1 MILFVLP
8 PLTQLNTPYP
18 SITHLTG
25 YLRSMGIEA
34 EQMDLGI
41 ELINRLFTR
50 VELGRVFDLVEA
62 RVEARE
68 LKLNKTL
75 RIIVSNRH
83 FYERN
88 VEAVMKFLSGRD
100 LQLANRFSDV
110 RFWEDMHRLPD
121 EEELE
126 WAFGTSGKVDRAK
139 YLCSLFLKNIVDV
152 VQLVDEHFQLI
163 RYAEKLCTYLT
174 TFEPLEK
181 ELERFNA
188 QCTMHN
194 SQLETPSAFEVDSVQ
209 IAFVQHSSSVLDSA
223 SLTRNFRPPKTG
235 GQYEETQLFYAK
247 KLSLTESTELTEK
260 ASLRL
265 ALGNGNMI
273 EELMLEIFEAKM
285 QEVKPDWVGIS
296 VPFPGNLLAGLKC
309 AKYVKDKYEGVKIV
323 MGGGYVNTELR
334 QMTDTGIFKYVDYIT
349 FDDGE
354 LSIRRLIEGGK
365 LLRTA
370 YLKDGK
376 VEFAQMDVQENEKFG
391 DLPAPTMRGLDL
403 GKYIDFVDTTN
414 PMHRLWS
421 DGRWNK
427 MMLAHGCY
435 WAKCAFC
442 DTCLDYIG
450 RFEAC
455 DVKIIVDRMEAM
467 IAETGNTGFHFVD
480 EAAPPALLRKLAE
493 EILERKLVVT
503 YWTNVRFDKTY
514 TAELCYLLAR
524 SGCIAVSGG
533 LEVASPRVLK
543 LINKGVT
550 IESATECMRNLSAN
564 GIMVHTYLMYGF
576 PTQTEK
582 ELYDSLGRVRDLF
595 AEGLIQSAFWH
606 RYAMTCHSPSGRNPE
621 SVGARHILL
630 HTEDLSL
637 TEFTEKA
644 MASPALNPFANN
656 EIPFEVDNEP
666 DWDRFTEGLN
676 VATYNYMRQTGF
688 DVPLKRWFR

>member
-25 YLRSMGIEA
+25 YLRSRGIEA

-50 VELGRVFDLVEA
+50 EELGRVFDVVEA
-62 RVEARE
+62 KVASRE

-75 RIIVSNRH
+75 RIIVSNRG

-100 LQLANRFSDV
+100 LQLANRFSDL
-110 RFWEDMHRLPD
+110 RFWEDMYRLPE

-139 YLCSLFLKNIVDV
+139 YLCSLFLKNVVDV
-152 VQLVDEHFQLI
+152 VQLLDEHFQLI
-163 RYAEKLCTYLT
+163 RYAERLCTYLA
-174 TFEPLEK
+174 TFEPLER
-181 ELERFNA
+181 ELEK
-188 QCTMHN
+188 M
-194 SQLETPSAFEVDSVQ
+194 
-209 IAFVQHSSSVLDSA
+209 
-223 SLTRNFRPPKTG
+223 SLTENI
-235 GQYEETQLFYAK
+235 
-247 KLSLTESTELTEK
+247 SLTESTEFTEK

-273 EELMLEIFEAKM
+273 EELMLELLEKKL

-309 AKYVKDKYEGVKIV
+309 AKYIKAKYEGVKIV

-334 QMTDTGIFKYVDYIT
+334 QMTDTGIFRYVDYIT

-354 LSIRRLIEGGK
+354 LPIKRLIEGGE

-391 DLPAPTMRGLDL
+391 DLPAPTTRGLDL

-524 SGCIAVSGG
+524 SGCVAVSGG

-595 AEGLIQSAFWH
+595 AEGLIHSAFWH

-621 SVGARHILL
+621 SVGARHVNNAQC
-630 HTEDLSL
+630 
-637 TEFTEKA
+637 A
-644 MASPALNPFANN
+644 MHNAQSSREEETLYFNPFANN

>member
-25 YLRSMGIEA
+25 YLRSRGIEA

-50 VELGRVFDLVEA
+50 GELSRVFDIVEG
-62 RVEARE
+62 R
-68 LKLNKTL
+68 KLNKTM
-75 RIIVSNRH
+75 RIIVSNRG

-88 VEAVMKFLSGRD
+88 IETVMKFLSGRD
-100 LQLANRFSDV
+100 LQLANRFADL
-110 RFWEDMHRLPD
+110 RFWEDMYRLPE

-126 WAFGTSGKVDRAK
+126 WAFGTSGKIDRAK
-139 YLCSLFLKNIVDV
+139 YLCSLFLKNVCDV
-152 VQLVDEHFQLI
+152 VALVDEHFQLI
-163 RYAEKLCTYLT
+163 RYAERLCTYLA
-174 TFEPLEK
+174 TFEPIEK
-181 ELERFNA
+181 EL
-188 QCTMHN
+188 QKDN
-194 SQLETPSAFEVDSVQ
+194 SL
-209 IAFVQHSSSVLDSA
+209 
-223 SLTRNFRPPKTG
+223 
-235 GQYEETQLFYAK
+235 
-247 KLSLTESTELTEK
+247 
-260 ASLRL
+260 
-265 ALGNGNMI
+265 I
-273 EELMLEIFEAKM
+273 EGLMLELLEKKL

-296 VPFPGNLLAGLKC
+296 VPFPGNLLAGLRC
-309 AKYVKDKYEGVKIV
+309 AKYLKANYPDVKIV

-334 QMTDTGIFKYVDYIT
+334 QMTDTRIFKYVDYIT

-354 LSIRRLIEGGK
+354 LPVRRLLEGGV
-365 LLRTA
+365 LLRSA

-376 VEFAQMDVQENEKFG
+376 VEYAQMDVQENERFA

-480 EAAPPALLRKLAE
+480 EAAPPAVLRKLAE
-493 EILERKLVVT
+493 EILARKLVVT

-514 TAELCYLLAR
+514 TPELCYLLAK

-595 AEGLIQSAFWH
+595 AEGLIHSAFWH

-621 SVGARHILL
+621 SVSARHIAN
-630 HTEDLSL
+630 
-637 TEFTEKA
+637 KV
-644 MASPALNPFANN
+644 NPFANN

-666 DWDRFTEGLN
+666 DWSRFTEGLN

-688 DVPLKRWFR
+688 DVPLKRWFK

>member
-25 YLRSMGIEA
+25 YLRSRGIEA

-50 VELGRVFDLVEA
+50 AELGRVFDAVEDK
-62 RVEARE
+62 VESRE

-100 LQLANRFSDV
+100 LQLANRFSDL
-110 RFWEDMHRLPD
+110 RFWEDMHRLPE

-139 YLCSLFLKNIVDV
+139 YLCSLFLKNVVDV
-152 VQLVDEHFQLI
+152 VQLLDEHFQLI
-163 RYAEKLCTYLT
+163 RYAERLCTYLT
-174 TFEPLEK
+174 KFEPLER
-181 ELERFNA
+181 ELEK
-188 QCTMHN
+188 M
-194 SQLETPSAFEVDSVQ
+194 
-209 IAFVQHSSSVLDSA
+209 
-223 SLTRNFRPPKTG
+223 SLTENI
-235 GQYEETQLFYAK
+235 
-247 KLSLTESTELTEK
+247 SLAESTELTEK

-273 EELMLEIFEAKM
+273 EELMLELLEKKL

-309 AKYVKDKYEGVKIV
+309 AKYIKTKYEGVKIL

-334 QMTDTGIFKYVDYIT
+334 QMTDTGIFRYVDYIT

-354 LSIRRLIEGGK
+354 LPVRRLIEGGAM
-365 LLRTA
+365 LRTA
-370 YLKDGK
+370 YLKDGR
-376 VEFAQMDVQENEKFG
+376 VEYAQMDVQENEKFG
-391 DLPAPTMRGLDL
+391 DLPAPTTRGLDMT
-403 GKYIDFVDTTN
+403 KYIDFVDTTN

-514 TAELCYLLAR
+514 TAELCYLLAK

-550 IESATECMRNLSAN
+550 IESATECMRNLSEN

-595 AEGLIQSAFWH
+595 AEGLIHSAFWH

-637 TEFTEKA
+637 TEFTEFTEKA

-666 DWDRFTEGLN
+666 DWSRFTEGLN

-688 DVPLKRWFR
+688 DVPLKKWFR

>member
-1 MILFVLP
+1 MILFILP

-25 YLRSMGIEA
+25 YLRSRGIEA

-41 ELINRLFTR
+41 ELINRLFMR
-50 VELGRVFDLVEA
+50 KELSRVFDVVEA
-62 RVEARE
+62 RVETRE

-75 RIIVSNRH
+75 RIIVSNRR

-88 VEAVMKFLSGRD
+88 IEAVMKFLSGRD
-100 LQLANRFSDV
+100 LQLANRFSDL
-110 RFWEDMHRLPD
+110 RFWEDMHRLPE

-126 WAFGTSGKVDRAK
+126 WAFGTSGKIDRAK
-139 YLCSLFLKNIVDV
+139 YLCSLFLKNVVDV
-152 VQLVDEHFQLI
+152 VQLLDEHFQLI
-163 RYAEKLCTYLT
+163 RYAERLCTYLT
-174 TFEPLEK
+174 TFEPLER
-181 ELERFNA
+181 ELEK
-188 QCTMHN
+188 M
-194 SQLETPSAFEVDSVQ
+194 
-209 IAFVQHSSSVLDSA
+209 
-223 SLTRNFRPPKTG
+223 SLTENI
-235 GQYEETQLFYAK
+235 
-247 KLSLTESTELTEK
+247 SLTESTELTEK

-265 ALGNGNMI
+265 TLGNGNMI
-273 EELMLEIFEAKM
+273 EELMLELLEDKL
-285 QEVKPDWVGIS
+285 QEVNPDWVGIS

-309 AKYVKDKYEGVKIV
+309 AKRIKAKYEGVKIV

-349 FDDGE
+349 YDDGE
-354 LSIRRLIEGGK
+354 LPIRRLIEGGE

-370 YLKDGK
+370 YLKDGR
-376 VEFAQMDVQENEKFG
+376 VEYAQMDVQENEKFG
-391 DLPAPTMRGLDL
+391 DLPAPTTRGLDL

-493 EILERKLVVT
+493 EILARKLVVT

-514 TAELCYLLAR
+514 TAELCYLLAK

-550 IESATECMRNLSAN
+550 IESATECMRNLSDN

-621 SVGARHILL
+621 SVSARHM
-630 HTEDLSL
+630 TQ
-637 TEFTEKA
+637 A
-644 MASPALNPFANN
+644 PNAFANN

-666 DWDRFTEGLN
+666 DWSRFTEGLN

-688 DVPLKRWFR
+688 DVPLKKWFI

>member
-1 MILFVLP
+1 MILVVLP

-25 YLRSMGIEA
+25 YLRSRGIEA

-50 VELGRVFDLVEA
+50 VELGRVFDVVEK
-62 RVEARE
+62 RVESRE

-75 RIIVSNRH
+75 RIIVSNRG

-88 VEAVMKFLSGRD
+88 IEAVMKFLSGRD
-100 LQLANRFSDV
+100 LQLANRFSDL
-110 RFWEDMHRLPD
+110 RFWEDMYRLPD

-126 WAFGTSGKVDRAK
+126 WAFGTSGKIDRAK
-139 YLCSLFLKNIVDV
+139 YLCSLFLKNLVDV
-152 VQLVDEHFQLI
+152 VQLLDEHFQLI

-174 TFEPLEK
+174 TFEPLDR
-181 ELERFNA
+181 ELQNLNA
-188 QCTMHN
+188 QLITSTAYSSTAEGEFN
-194 SQLETPSAFEVDSVQ
+194 SFAQDRNLIEV
-209 IAFVQHSSSVLDSA
+209 
-223 SLTRNFRPPKTG
+223 
-235 GQYEETQLFYAK
+235 
-247 KLSLTESTELTEK
+247 
-260 ASLRL
+260 
-265 ALGNGNMI
+265 
-273 EELMLEIFEAKM
+273 LMLELLEKKM
-285 QEVKPDWVGIS
+285 QEVKPDWVGVS

-309 AKYVKDKYEGVKIV
+309 AKYIKANYPDVKIV

-354 LSIRRLIEGGK
+354 LPVRRLIEGGE

-391 DLPAPTMRGLDL
+391 DLPAPTTRGLDL

-493 EILERKLVVT
+493 EILARKLVVT

-514 TAELCYLLAR
+514 TAELCYLLAK

-550 IESATECMRNLSAN
+550 IESAMECMRNLAEN

-576 PTQTEK
+576 PTQTE
-582 ELYDSLGRVRDLF
+582 
-595 AEGLIQSAFWH
+595 
-606 RYAMTCHSPSGRNPE
+606 
-621 SVGARHILL
+621 
-630 HTEDLSL
+630 
-637 TEFTEKA
+637 
-644 MASPALNPFANN
+644 
-656 EIPFEVDNEP
+656 
-666 DWDRFTEGLN
+666 
-676 VATYNYMRQTGF
+676 
-688 DVPLKRWFR
+688 

>member
-25 YLRSMGIEA
+25 YLRSRGIEA

-50 VELGRVFDLVEA
+50 VELGRVFDVVESK
-62 RVEARE
+62 VESRE
-68 LKLNKTL
+68 LKLNKTM

-88 VEAVMKFLSGRD
+88 VETVMKFLSGRD
-100 LQLANRFSDV
+100 LQLANRFSDL
-110 RFWEDMHRLPD
+110 RFWEDMHRLPN

-139 YLCSLFLKNIVDV
+139 YLCSLFLKNVVDV
-152 VQLVDEHFQLI
+152 VQLLDEHFQLI

-174 TFEPLEK
+174 TFDILER
-181 ELERFNA
+181 ELENLNA
-188 QCTMHN
+188 QCTIHN
-194 SQLETPSAFEVDSVQ
+194 AQLITSNDYSSTVGGELNF
-209 IAFVQHSSSVLDSA
+209 FVQ
-223 SLTRNFRPPKTG
+223 
-235 GQYEETQLFYAK
+235 
-247 KLSLTESTELTEK
+247 
-260 ASLRL
+260 
-265 ALGNGNMI
+265 NMNLI
-273 EELMLEIFEAKM
+273 EELMLELLEQKL
-285 QEVKPDWVGIS
+285 QEVKPDWVGLSI
-296 VPFPGNLLAGLKC
+296 PFPGNLLAGLKC
-309 AKYVKDKYEGVKIV
+309 AKYIKANYPDVKIV

-334 QMTDTGIFKYVDYIT
+334 QMRDTGIFKYVDYIT

-354 LSIRRLIEGGK
+354 LPIRRLIEGGE

-370 YLKDGK
+370 YLKDGR
-376 VEFAQMDVQENEKFG
+376 VEYAQMDVQENEKFG
-391 DLPAPTMRGLDL
+391 DLPAPTTRGLDL
-403 GKYIDFVDTTN
+403 SKYIDFVDTTN

-493 EILERKLVVT
+493 EILARKLVVT

-514 TAELCYLLAR
+514 TAELCYLLAK

-550 IESATECMRNLSAN
+550 IESATECMRNLAEN

-621 SVGARHILL
+621 SVGARHVVDYRLQI
-630 HTEDLSL
+630 TDNKSG
-637 TEFTEKA
+637 FN
-644 MASPALNPFANN
+644 SFANN

-666 DWDRFTEGLN
+666 DWSRFTEGLN
-676 VATYNYMRQTGF
+676 VATYNYMRQAGF

>member
-18 SITHLTG
+18 SITYLTG
-25 YLRSMGIEA
+25 YLRSRGIEA

-100 LQLANRFSDV
+100 LQLANRFSDL

-152 VQLVDEHFQLI
+152 VQLLDEHFQLI

-174 TFEPLEK
+174 TFEPIEEELEK
-181 ELERFNA
+181 K
-188 QCTMHN
+188 
-194 SQLETPSAFEVDSVQ
+194 
-209 IAFVQHSSSVLDSA
+209 
-223 SLTRNFRPPKTG
+223 SLTEKM
-235 GQYEETQLFYAK
+235 
-247 KLSLTESTELTEK
+247 SLTESTELTEK

-273 EELMLEIFEAKM
+273 EELMLELLEKKL

-309 AKYVKDKYEGVKIV
+309 AKYVKAKYEGVKIV

-354 LSIRRLIEGGK
+354 LPIRRLIEGGE

-455 DVKIIVDRMEAM
+455 DVKVIVDRMEAM

-621 SVGARHILL
+621 SVGARHVLL

-637 TEFTEKA
+637 TEFTEFTEKA

>member
-25 YLRSMGIEA
+25 YLRSKGIEVD
-34 EQMDLGI
+34 QMDLGI

-50 VELGRVFDLVEA
+50 VELSRVFDIVEG
-62 RVEARE
+62 R
-68 LKLNKTL
+68 KLNKTM
-75 RIIVSNRH
+75 RIIVSNRV

-88 VEAVMKFLSGRD
+88 IEAVMKFLSGRD
-100 LQLANRFSDV
+100 LQLANRFADL
-110 RFWEDMHRLPD
+110 RFWEDMYRLPED
-121 EEELE
+121 EELE
-126 WAFGTSGKVDRAK
+126 WAFGTSGKIDQAK
-139 YLCSLFLKNIVDV
+139 YLCSLFLKNVCDV
-152 VQLVDEHFQLI
+152 VALVDEHFQLI
-163 RYAEKLCTYLT
+163 RYAERLCTYLA
-174 TFEPLEK
+174 TFEPVER
-181 ELERFNA
+181 EL
-188 QCTMHN
+188 QKD
-194 SQLETPSAFEVDSVQ
+194 DS
-209 IAFVQHSSSVLDSA
+209 
-223 SLTRNFRPPKTG
+223 
-235 GQYEETQLFYAK
+235 
-247 KLSLTESTELTEK
+247 
-260 ASLRL
+260 
-265 ALGNGNMI
+265 MI
-273 EELMLEIFEAKM
+273 ECLMLELLEKKM
-285 QEVKPDWVGIS
+285 QEVKPEWVGLS
-296 VPFPGNLLAGLKC
+296 VPFPGNLLAGLRC
-309 AKYVKDKYEGVKIV
+309 AKYIKAHYPDVKIV

-354 LSIRRLIEGGK
+354 LPLKRLIEGGE

-370 YLKDGK
+370 YLKDGR
-376 VEFAQMDVQENEKFG
+376 VEYAQMDVQENEKFG
-391 DLPAPTMRGLDL
+391 DLPAPTTRGLDL

-493 EILERKLVVT
+493 EILARRLVVT

-514 TAELCYLLAR
+514 TAELCYLLAK

-550 IESATECMRNLSAN
+550 IESATECMRNLSEN

-621 SVGARHILL
+621 SVGARHVVDYRLQI
-630 HTEDLSL
+630 TDNKSG
-637 TEFTEKA
+637 FN
-644 MASPALNPFANN
+644 SFANN

-666 DWDRFTEGLN
+666 DWSRFTEGLN

>member
-25 YLRSMGIEA
+25 YLRSRGIEA

-50 VELGRVFDLVEA
+50 RELSRVFDAVEG
-62 RVEARE
+62 RR
-68 LKLNKTL
+68 LNKTM
-75 RIIVSNRH
+75 RVIVSNRG

-88 VEAVMKFLSGRD
+88 IEAVMKFLSGSD
-100 LQLANRFSDV
+100 LQLANRFSDL

-126 WAFGTSGKVDRAK
+126 WAFGTSGKIDQAK
-139 YLCSLFLKNIVDV
+139 YLCSLFLKNVCDV
-152 VQLVDEHFQLI
+152 VALVDEHFQLI
-163 RYAEKLCTYLT
+163 RYAERLCTYLV
-174 TFEPLEK
+174 TFDILEK
-181 ELERFNA
+181 ELDGKF
-188 QCTMHN
+188 
-194 SQLETPSAFEVDSVQ
+194 
-209 IAFVQHSSSVLDSA
+209 
-223 SLTRNFRPPKTG
+223 LTEN
-235 GQYEETQLFYAK
+235 
-247 KLSLTESTELTEK
+247 LSLTECTENTEK
-260 ASLRL
+260 ASLCS
-265 ALGNGNMI
+265 ACKNVNII
-273 EELMLEIFEAKM
+273 EELMLELLEVKL
-285 QEVKPDWVGIS
+285 QEVKPDWVGLS

-309 AKYVKDKYEGVKIV
+309 AKYLKANYPDVKIV

-334 QMTDTGIFKYVDYIT
+334 QMTDTGVFKYVDYIT

-354 LSIRRLIEGGK
+354 LPMRRLIEGGE

-376 VEFAQMDVQENEKFG
+376 VEYAQMDVQENERFA
-391 DLPAPTMRGLDL
+391 DLPAPTTRGLDL

-450 RFEAC
+450 RFESC

-480 EAAPPALLRKLAE
+480 EAAPPAVLRKLAE
-493 EILERKLVVT
+493 EILARKLVVT

-514 TAELCYLLAR
+514 TAELCYLLAK

-550 IESATECMRNLSAN
+550 IESATECMRNLAAN

-595 AEGLIQSAFWH
+595 AEGLIHSAFWH

-621 SVGARHILL
+621 SVSARHI
-630 HTEDLSL
+630 TN
-637 TEFTEKA
+637 KV
-644 MASPALNPFANN
+644 NPFANN

-666 DWDRFTEGLN
+666 DWSRFTEGLN

-688 DVPLKRWFR
+688 DVPLKRWFKK

>member
-25 YLRSMGIEA
+25 YLRSRGIEA

-50 VELGRVFDLVEA
+50 GELSRVFDIVGG
-62 RVEARE
+62 R
-68 LKLNKTL
+68 KLNKMM
-75 RIIVSNRH
+75 RIVVSNRG

-88 VEAVMKFLSGRD
+88 IETVMKFLSGRD
-100 LQLANRFSDV
+100 LQLANRFADL
-110 RFWEDMHRLPD
+110 RFWEDMYRLPE

-126 WAFGTSGKVDRAK
+126 WAFGTSGKIDRAK
-139 YLCSLFLKNIVDV
+139 YLCSLFLKNVCDV
-152 VQLVDEHFQLI
+152 VALVDEHFQLI
-163 RYAEKLCTYLT
+163 RYAERLCTYLA
-174 TFEPLEK
+174 TFEPIEK
-181 ELERFNA
+181 ELQKE
-188 QCTMHN
+188 
-194 SQLETPSAFEVDSVQ
+194 DS
-209 IAFVQHSSSVLDSA
+209 L
-223 SLTRNFRPPKTG
+223 
-235 GQYEETQLFYAK
+235 
-247 KLSLTESTELTEK
+247 
-260 ASLRL
+260 
-265 ALGNGNMI
+265 I
-273 EELMLEIFEAKM
+273 EGLMLELLEKKL

-296 VPFPGNLLAGLKC
+296 MPFPGNLLAGLKC
-309 AKYVKDKYEGVKIV
+309 AKYIKAKYEGVKIV

-334 QMTDTGIFKYVDYIT
+334 QMTDTGIFRYVDYIT

-354 LSIRRLIEGGK
+354 LPIKRLIEGGE

-391 DLPAPTMRGLDL
+391 DLPVPTTRGLNL
-403 GKYIDFVDTTN
+403 SKYIDFVDTTN

-514 TAELCYLLAR
+514 TAELCYLLAK

-550 IESATECMRNLSAN
+550 IESATECMRNLAEN

-595 AEGLIQSAFWH
+595 AEGLIHSAFWH

-621 SVGARHILL
+621 SVGARHVIDNRLQITDNRL
-630 HTEDLSL
+630 QVADDRYGFNS
-637 TEFTEKA
+637 
-644 MASPALNPFANN
+644 FANN

-666 DWDRFTEGLN
+666 DWSRFTEGLN

-688 DVPLKRWFR
+688 DVPLKKWFR

>member
-1 MILFVLP
+1 MHFALRIDKIMILFVLP

-25 YLRSMGIEA
+25 YLRSRGIEA

-50 VELGRVFDLVEA
+50 AELGRVFDAVEA
-62 RVEARE
+62 KVESRE

-100 LQLANRFSDV
+100 LQLANRFSDL

-139 YLCSLFLKNIVDV
+139 YLCSLFLKNVVDV
-152 VQLVDEHFQLI
+152 VQLLDEHFQLI
-163 RYAEKLCTYLT
+163 RYAERLCTYLT
-174 TFEPLEK
+174 TFEPLER
-181 ELERFNA
+181 ELEK
-188 QCTMHN
+188 M
-194 SQLETPSAFEVDSVQ
+194 
-209 IAFVQHSSSVLDSA
+209 
-223 SLTRNFRPPKTG
+223 SLTENI
-235 GQYEETQLFYAK
+235 
-247 KLSLTESTELTEK
+247 SLTESTEFTEK

-273 EELMLEIFEAKM
+273 EELMLELLEKKL
-285 QEVKPDWVGIS
+285 QEVKPDWVGVS

-309 AKYVKDKYEGVKIV
+309 AKYIKAKYEGVKIV

-334 QMTDTGIFKYVDYIT
+334 QMTDTGIFRYVDYIA

-354 LSIRRLIEGGK
+354 LPIKRLMEGGE

-391 DLPAPTMRGLDL
+391 DLPAPTTRGLDL

-493 EILERKLVVT
+493 EILARKLVVT

-514 TAELCYLLAR
+514 TAELCYLLAK

-550 IESATECMRNLSAN
+550 IESATECMRNLSEN

-595 AEGLIQSAFWH
+595 AEGLIHSAFWH

-621 SVGARHILL
+621 SVGARHVVDYRLQITDNRLEMPDNRL
-630 HTEDLSL
+630 QVADDRSG
-637 TEFTEKA
+637 F
-644 MASPALNPFANN
+644 NPFANN

-666 DWDRFTEGLN
+666 DWSRFTEGLN

-688 DVPLKRWFR
+688 DVPLKKWFR

>member
-1 MILFVLP
+1 MILFILP

-25 YLRSMGIEA
+25 YMRSRGFEA

-41 ELINRLFTR
+41 ELINKLFTR
-50 VELGRVFDLVEA
+50 KELESVFDMVENG
-62 RVEARE
+62 R
-68 LKLNKTL
+68 KLNKTM
-75 RIIVSNRH
+75 RIIVSNRR

-88 VEAVMKFLSGRD
+88 IEAVMKFLSGRD
-100 LQLANRFSDV
+100 LSLANRFSDV

-121 EEELE
+121 EDELE
-126 WAFGTSGKVDRAK
+126 WAFGTSGKIDRAK
-139 YLCSLFLKNIVDV
+139 YLCSLFLRNVVDV
-152 VQLVDEHFQLI
+152 VALVDEHFQLI

-174 TFEPLEK
+174 TFEPIER

-188 QCTMHN
+188 QCIMHN
-194 SQLETPSAFEVDSVQ
+194 VQLVDSQQSTVNSQ
-209 IAFVQHSSSVLDSA
+209 QSTVNSQQSTVNSQQSMVNGQQLTANSQRSMGLIFSEQSLDLRTQHAA
-223 SLTRNFRPPKTG
+223 SLQAEG
-235 GQYEETQLFYAK
+235 GRGCGGN
-247 KLSLTESTELTEK
+247 ESIID
-260 ASLRL
+260 A
-265 ALGNGNMI
+265 M
-273 EELMLEIFEAKM
+273 MLEMLDKKM
-285 QEVKPDWVGIS
+285 QEVKPDWVGLS
-296 VPFPGNLLAGLKC
+296 VPFPGNLLAGLRC
-309 AKYVKDKYEGVKIV
+309 AKYIKANYPQVKIV

-349 FDDGE
+349 YDDGE
-354 LSIRRLIEGGK
+354 LPVRRLVEGGE

-376 VEFAQMDVQENEKFG
+376 VEYAQMDVQENERFG
-391 DLPAPTMRGLDL
+391 DLPAPTTVGLDMS
-403 GKYIDFVDTTN
+403 KYIDFVDTTN

-435 WAKCAFC
+435 WAKCTFC

-455 DVKIIVDRMEAM
+455 DVKIIVDRMESL

-493 EILERKLVVT
+493 EILARGLVVT

-514 TAELCYLLAR
+514 TAELCYLLAK

-550 IESATECMRNLSAN
+550 IESATECMRNLSDN

-621 SVGARHILL
+621 SVGARHIA
-630 HTEDLSL
+630 DYR
-637 TEFTEKA
+637 FGF
-644 MASPALNPFANN
+644 NPFANN

-666 DWDRFTEGLN
+666 DWSRFGEGLN

-688 DVPLKRWFR
+688 DVPLKKWFK

>member
-25 YLRSMGIEA
+25 YLRGRGVDA

-41 ELINRLFTR
+41 ELINKLFTR
-50 VELGRVFDLVEA
+50 GGLKRVFDAVEG
-62 RVEARE
+62 RKV
-68 LKLNKTL
+68 NKML
-75 RIIVSNRH
+75 RIIISNRM

-88 VEAVMKFLSGRD
+88 VEAVVKFLSGRD
-100 LQLANRFSDV
+100 LQLANRFSDL
-110 RFWEDMHRLPD
+110 RFWEDMYRLPE

-126 WAFGTSGKVDRAK
+126 WAFGTSGKIDRAK

-163 RYAEKLCTYLT
+163 RYAERLCTYLA
-174 TFEPLEK
+174 TFDPIEG
-181 ELERFNA
+181 ELERED
-188 QCTMHN
+188 T
-194 SQLETPSAFEVDSVQ
+194 
-209 IAFVQHSSSVLDSA
+209 
-223 SLTRNFRPPKTG
+223 
-235 GQYEETQLFYAK
+235 
-247 KLSLTESTELTEK
+247 
-260 ASLRL
+260 
-265 ALGNGNMI
+265 MI
-273 EELMLEIFEAKM
+273 EELMLELLDRKM
-285 QEVKPDWVGIS
+285 VEFKPDWVGIS
-296 VPFPGNLLAGLKC
+296 VPFPGNLLAGLRC
-309 AKYVKDKYEGVKIV
+309 AKHIKANYEGVKVV

-334 QMTDTGIFKYVDYIT
+334 QLSDVGIFKYVDYIT
-349 FDDGE
+349 YDDGE
-354 LSIRRLIEGGK
+354 LPIKRLLEGGE

-370 YLKDGK
+370 YLQDGK
-376 VEFAQMDVQENEKFG
+376 VEFAQMGSVENEKFG
-391 DLPAPTMRGLDL
+391 DLPAPSMRGLDL

-450 RFEAC
+450 RFESC
-455 DVKIIVDRMEAM
+455 DVKIVVDRMEAM

-493 EILERKLVVT
+493 EILSRKLVVT

-514 TAELCYLLAR
+514 TAELCYLLAK

-564 GIMVHTYLMYGF
+564 GIMVHAYLMYGF
-576 PTQTEK
+576 PTQTEN

-595 AEGLIQSAFWH
+595 AEGLIHSAFWH

-621 SVGARHILL
+621 SVGARRLG
-630 HTEDLSL
+630 DDVNS
-637 TEFTEKA
+637 
-644 MASPALNPFANN
+644 FANN

-666 DWDRFTEGLN
+666 DWSRFTDGLN

-688 DVPLKRWFR
+688 EVPLKRWFR

>member
-25 YLRSMGIEA
+25 YMRSRGFEA

-41 ELINRLFTR
+41 ELIDRLFTR
-50 VELGRVFDLVEA
+50 RELERVFDVVEDG
-62 RVEARE
+62 R
-68 LKLNKTL
+68 KLNKTM
-75 RIIVSNRH
+75 RIIVSNRR

-88 VEAVMKFLSGRD
+88 IEAVMKFLSGRD
-100 LQLANRFSDV
+100 LQLANRFADI

-121 EEELE
+121 EDELE
-126 WAFGTSGKVDRAK
+126 WAFGTSGKIDRAK
-139 YLCSLFLKNIVDV
+139 YLCSLFLRNV
-152 VQLVDEHFQLI
+152 VNVVALVDEHFQLI
-163 RYAEKLCTYLT
+163 RYAEKLCTYLA
-174 TFEPLEK
+174 TFEPIEK
-181 ELERFNA
+181 ELEKMG
-188 QCTMHN
+188 T
-194 SQLETPSAFEVDSVQ
+194 
-209 IAFVQHSSSVLDSA
+209 
-223 SLTRNFRPPKTG
+223 SLSHT
-235 GQYEETQLFYAK
+235 EI
-247 KLSLTESTELTEK
+247 LSYTELSELTEK

-265 ALGNGNMI
+265 ACGNIITEM
-273 EELMLEIFEAKM
+273 MLELLDKKM
-285 QEVKPDWVGIS
+285 QEVKPDWVGLS
-296 VPFPGNLLAGLKC
+296 VPFPGNLLAGLRC
-309 AKYVKDKYEGVKIV
+309 AKYIKANYPQVKIV

-349 FDDGE
+349 YDDGE
-354 LSIRRLIEGGK
+354 LPVRRLVEGGE

-376 VEFAQMDVQENEKFG
+376 VEYAQMDVQENEKFG
-391 DLPAPTMRGLDL
+391 DLPAPTTVGLNMS
-403 GKYIDFVDTTN
+403 KYIDFVDTTN

-421 DGRWNK
+421 DGCWNK

-435 WAKCAFC
+435 WAKCTFC

-493 EILERKLVVT
+493 EILARGLVVT

-514 TAELCYLLAR
+514 TAELCYLLAK

-550 IESATECMRNLSAN
+550 IESATECMRNLSDN

-621 SVGARHILL
+621 SVGARHVADYRLQI
-630 HTEDLSL
+630 TDYRFGVNS
-637 TEFTEKA
+637 
-644 MASPALNPFANN
+644 FANN

-666 DWDRFTEGLN
+666 DWSRFGEGLN

-688 DVPLKRWFR
+688 DVPLKKWFK

>member
-18 SITHLTG
+18 SITHLSG
-25 YLRSMGIEA
+25 YLRSRGIEA

-100 LQLANRFSDV
+100 LQLSNRFSDL
-110 RFWEDMHRLPD
+110 RFWENMYRLPD

-126 WAFGTSGKVDRAK
+126 WAFGTSGKIDRAK

-163 RYAEKLCTYLT
+163 RYAERLCTYLA
-174 TFEPLEK
+174 TFELLERELEK
-181 ELERFNA
+181 
-188 QCTMHN
+188 M
-194 SQLETPSAFEVDSVQ
+194 
-209 IAFVQHSSSVLDSA
+209 
-223 SLTRNFRPPKTG
+223 SLTENI
-235 GQYEETQLFYAK
+235 
-247 KLSLTESTELTEK
+247 SLTESMELTEK

-273 EELMLEIFEAKM
+273 EELMLELLEKKL

-309 AKYVKDKYEGVKIV
+309 AKYVKARYVGVKIV

-334 QMTDTGIFKYVDYIT
+334 QMTDVGIFKYVDYIT

-354 LSIRRLIEGGK
+354 LPIRRLIEGGE

-370 YLKDGK
+370 YLKDDK

-391 DLPAPTMRGLDL
+391 DLPAPTTRGLDL

-621 SVGARHILL
+621 SVGARHVNNAQSSR
-630 HTEDLSL
+630 EDETLY
-637 TEFTEKA
+637 F
-644 MASPALNPFANN
+644 NPFANN

-688 DVPLKRWFR
+688 DVPLKRWFK

>member
-25 YLRSMGIEA
+25 YLRSRGIEA

-50 VELGRVFDLVEA
+50 AELGRVFDAVEDK
-62 RVEARE
+62 VESRE

-100 LQLANRFSDV
+100 LQLANRFSDL
-110 RFWEDMHRLPD
+110 RFWEDMHRLPE

-139 YLCSLFLKNIVDV
+139 YLCSLFLKNVVDV
-152 VQLVDEHFQLI
+152 VQLLDEHFQLI
-163 RYAEKLCTYLT
+163 RYAERLCTYLT
-174 TFEPLEK
+174 TFEPLER
-181 ELERFNA
+181 ELEK
-188 QCTMHN
+188 M
-194 SQLETPSAFEVDSVQ
+194 
-209 IAFVQHSSSVLDSA
+209 
-223 SLTRNFRPPKTG
+223 SLTENI
-235 GQYEETQLFYAK
+235 
-247 KLSLTESTELTEK
+247 SLTESTELTEK

-273 EELMLEIFEAKM
+273 EELMLELLEKKL

-309 AKYVKDKYEGVKIV
+309 AKYIKAKYEGVKIV

-354 LSIRRLIEGGK
+354 LPLKRLIEGGE

-376 VEFAQMDVQENEKFG
+376 VEFAQMDVQENEKFC
-391 DLPAPTMRGLDL
+391 DLLAPTTRGLDL

-514 TAELCYLLAR
+514 TAELCYLLAK

-550 IESATECMRNLSAN
+550 IESATECMRNLAEN

-595 AEGLIQSAFWH
+595 AEGLIHSAFWH

-637 TEFTEKA
+637 TEFTEFTEKA

-666 DWDRFTEGLN
+666 DWSRFTEGLN

-688 DVPLKRWFR
+688 DVPLKKWFR

>member
-1 MILFVLP
+1 MILVVLP

-25 YLRSMGIEA
+25 YLRSRGIEA

-50 VELGRVFDLVEA
+50 VELGRVFDVVEK
-62 RVEARE
+62 RVESRE

-75 RIIVSNRH
+75 RIIVSNRG

-88 VEAVMKFLSGRD
+88 IEAVMKFLSGRD
-100 LQLANRFSDV
+100 LQLANRFSDL
-110 RFWEDMHRLPD
+110 RFWEDMYRLSD

-126 WAFGTSGKVDRAK
+126 WAFGTSGKIDRAK
-139 YLCSLFLKNIVDV
+139 YLCSLFLKNLVDV
-152 VQLVDEHFQLI
+152 VQLLDEHFQLI

-174 TFEPLEK
+174 TFEPLDR
-181 ELERFNA
+181 ELQNLNA

-194 SQLETPSAFEVDSVQ
+194 AQLITSTAYSSTAEGEFNSFAQDRNLIEV
-209 IAFVQHSSSVLDSA
+209 
-223 SLTRNFRPPKTG
+223 
-235 GQYEETQLFYAK
+235 
-247 KLSLTESTELTEK
+247 
-260 ASLRL
+260 
-265 ALGNGNMI
+265 
-273 EELMLEIFEAKM
+273 LMLELLEKKM
-285 QEVKPDWVGIS
+285 QEVKPDWVGVS

-309 AKYVKDKYEGVKIV
+309 AKYIKANYPDVKIV

-354 LSIRRLIEGGK
+354 LPVRRLIEGGE

-376 VEFAQMDVQENEKFG
+376 VEFAQMDVQDNEKFG
-391 DLPAPTMRGLDL
+391 DLPAPTTRGLDL

-493 EILERKLVVT
+493 EILARKLVVT

-514 TAELCYLLAR
+514 TAELCYLLAK

-550 IESATECMRNLSAN
+550 IESATECMRNLADN

-595 AEGLIQSAFWH
+595 AEGLIHSAFWH

-621 SVGARHILL
+621 SVGARHVNNAQLFNSQSTKHKVQSTREGKTL
-630 HTEDLSL
+630 D
-637 TEFTEKA
+637 FF
-644 MASPALNPFANN
+644 NPFANN

-666 DWDRFTEGLN
+666 DWSRFTEGLN

>member
-25 YLRSMGIEA
+25 YLRSRGIEA

-50 VELGRVFDLVEA
+50 GELSRVFDIVEG
-62 RVEARE
+62 R
-68 LKLNKTL
+68 KLNKTM
-75 RIIVSNRH
+75 RIIVSNRG
-83 FYERN
+83 FYECN
-88 VEAVMKFLSGRD
+88 IETVMKFLSGRD
-100 LQLANRFSDV
+100 LQLANRFADL
-110 RFWEDMHRLPD
+110 RFWEDMYRLPE

-126 WAFGTSGKVDRAK
+126 WAFGTSGKIDRAK
-139 YLCSLFLKNIVDV
+139 YLCSLFLKNVCDV
-152 VQLVDEHFQLI
+152 VALVDEHFQLI
-163 RYAEKLCTYLT
+163 RYAERLCTYLA
-174 TFEPLEK
+174 TFEPIEK
-181 ELERFNA
+181 ELQKE
-188 QCTMHN
+188 
-194 SQLETPSAFEVDSVQ
+194 DS
-209 IAFVQHSSSVLDSA
+209 LME
-223 SLTRNFRPPKTG
+223 G
-235 GQYEETQLFYAK
+235 
-247 KLSLTESTELTEK
+247 
-260 ASLRL
+260 
-265 ALGNGNMI
+265 
-273 EELMLEIFEAKM
+273 LMLELLERKL

-296 VPFPGNLLAGLKC
+296 VPFPGNLLAGLRC
-309 AKYVKDKYEGVKIV
+309 AKYLKANYPDVKIV

-334 QMTDTGIFKYVDYIT
+334 QMRDTGIFKYVDYIT

-354 LSIRRLIEGGK
+354 LPIRRLIEGGE

-376 VEFAQMDVQENEKFG
+376 VEFAQMDVQENEKFC
-391 DLPAPTMRGLDL
+391 DLPAPTTRGLDL

-480 EAAPPALLRKLAE
+480 EAAPPAVLRKLAE
-493 EILERKLVVT
+493 EILARKLVVT
-503 YWTNVRFDKTY
+503 YWTNVRFDKIY
-514 TAELCYLLAR
+514 TPELCYLLAK

-550 IESATECMRNLSAN
+550 IESATECMRNLAAN

-595 AEGLIQSAFWH
+595 AEGLIHSAFWH

-621 SVGARHILL
+621 SVSARHIAN
-630 HTEDLSL
+630 
-637 TEFTEKA
+637 KV
-644 MASPALNPFANN
+644 NPFANN

-666 DWDRFTEGLN
+666 DWSRFTEGLN

>member
-25 YLRSMGIEA
+25 YLRSRGIEA

-41 ELINRLFTR
+41 ELINRLFTH

-163 RYAEKLCTYLT
+163 RYAEKLCAYLT
-174 TFEPLEK
+174 MFELLER

-194 SQLETPSAFEVDSVQ
+194 AQLETPSALR
-209 IAFVQHSSSVLDSA
+209 A
-223 SLTRNFRPPKTG
+223 RPPKTG

-247 KLSLTESTELTEK
+247 KLSLTESTETTEK

-273 EELMLEIFEAKM
+273 EELMLELLEKKL

-309 AKYVKDKYEGVKIV
+309 AKYVKAKYEGVKIV

-354 LSIRRLIEGGK
+354 LPIRRLIEGGE

-391 DLPAPTMRGLDL
+391 DLPAPAMRGLDL

-688 DVPLKRWFR
+688 DVPLKRWFN

>member
-25 YLRSMGIEA
+25 YLRSRGIEA

-174 TFEPLEK
+174 TFEPIEEELEK
-181 ELERFNA
+181 
-188 QCTMHN
+188 M
-194 SQLETPSAFEVDSVQ
+194 
-209 IAFVQHSSSVLDSA
+209 
-223 SLTRNFRPPKTG
+223 SLT
-235 GQYEETQLFYAK
+235 E

-273 EELMLEIFEAKM
+273 EELMLEIFETKM

-309 AKYVKDKYEGVKIV
+309 AKYVKAKYEGVKIV

-354 LSIRRLIEGGK
+354 LPIRRLIEGGE

-403 GKYIDFVDTTN
+403 GKYIDFVDTMN

-637 TEFTEKA
+637 TEFTEFTEKA

>member
-1 MILFVLP
+1 
-8 PLTQLNTPYP
+8 
-18 SITHLTG
+18 
-25 YLRSMGIEA
+25 
-34 EQMDLGI
+34 
-41 ELINRLFTR
+41 
-50 VELGRVFDLVEA
+50 
-62 RVEARE
+62 
-68 LKLNKTL
+68 
-75 RIIVSNRH
+75 
-83 FYERN
+83 
-88 VEAVMKFLSGRD
+88 
-100 LQLANRFSDV
+100 
-110 RFWEDMHRLPD
+110 MHRLPE

-126 WAFGTSGKVDRAK
+126 WAFGTSGKIDRAK
-139 YLCSLFLKNIVDV
+139 YLCSLFLKNVVDV
-152 VQLVDEHFQLI
+152 VALLDEHFQLI
-163 RYAEKLCTYLT
+163 RYAERLCTYLA

-188 QCTMHN
+188 QCTTNGLELKRKMHN
-194 SQLETPSAFEVDSVQ
+194 AQLITSTAY
-209 IAFVQHSSSVLDSA
+209 SSTVGGELNSFYQD
-223 SLTRNFRPPKTG
+223 RN
-235 GQYEETQLFYAK
+235 L
-247 KLSLTESTELTEK
+247 
-260 ASLRL
+260 
-265 ALGNGNMI
+265 I
-273 EELMLEIFEAKM
+273 EALMLELLEQKM
-285 QEVKPDWVGIS
+285 QEVKPDWVGLS

-309 AKYVKDKYEGVKIV
+309 AKYIKANYQDVKIV

-334 QMTDTGIFKYVDYIT
+334 QMRDTGIFKYVDYIT

-354 LSIRRLIEGGK
+354 LPIKRLIEGGEM
-365 LLRTA
+365 LRTA
-370 YLKDGK
+370 YLKEGK
-376 VEFAQMDVQENEKFG
+376 VEFVKMDVQENEKFG
-391 DLPAPTMRGLDL
+391 ELPAPTTRGLDL
-403 GKYIDFVDTTN
+403 SKYIDFVDTTN

-455 DVKIIVDRMEAM
+455 DVKIIVDRMEEM

-514 TAELCYLLAR
+514 TAELCYLLAK

-550 IESATECMRNLSAN
+550 IESATECMRNLSEN

-595 AEGLIQSAFWH
+595 EEGLIQSAFWH

-621 SVGARHILL
+621 SVGARHI
-630 HTEDLSL
+630 TDSV
-637 TEFTEKA
+637 
-644 MASPALNPFANN
+644 NPFANN

-666 DWDRFTEGLN
+666 DWSRFTEGLN

-688 DVPLKRWFR
+688 DVPLKKWFR

>member
-25 YLRSMGIEA
+25 YMRSCGFEA

-50 VELGRVFDLVEA
+50 EELCRVFDEVDA

-68 LKLNKTL
+68 LKLNKTM
-75 RIIVSNRH
+75 RIIMSNRR

-88 VEAVMKFLSGRD
+88 IEAVMRFLSGRD

-126 WAFGTSGKVDRAK
+126 WAFGTSGKIDRAK
-139 YLCSLFLKNIVDV
+139 YLCSLFLRNVVDV
-152 VQLVDEHFQLI
+152 VALLDEHFQLI

-174 TFEPLEK
+174 TFEPIERELEK
-181 ELERFNA
+181 MGTSLSHTEILSHTEL
-188 QCTMHN
+188 
-194 SQLETPSAFEVDSVQ
+194 S
-209 IAFVQHSSSVLDSA
+209 
-223 SLTRNFRPPKTG
+223 
-235 GQYEETQLFYAK
+235 
-247 KLSLTESTELTEK
+247 ELTEK

-265 ALGNGNMI
+265 ACGNI
-273 EELMLEIFEAKM
+273 ITELMLGLLEKKM
-285 QEVKPDWVGIS
+285 QEVKPDWVGLS
-296 VPFPGNLLAGLKC
+296 VPFPGNLLAGLRC
-309 AKYVKDKYEGVKIV
+309 AKYIKANYPDVKIV

-349 FDDGE
+349 YDDGE
-354 LSIRRLIEGGK
+354 LPIRRLVEGGE

-370 YLKDGK
+370 YLKDGR
-376 VEFAQMDVQENEKFG
+376 VEYVNMYNEPLRPSDTSPKTGEEYRAVNERFA
-391 DLPAPTMRGLDL
+391 DLPAPTTVGLNMS
-403 GKYIDFVDTTN
+403 KYIDFVDTTN

-435 WAKCAFC
+435 WAKCTFC

-455 DVKIIVDRMEAM
+455 DVKIIVDRMESM

-514 TAELCYLLAR
+514 TAELCYLLAK

-543 LINKGVT
+543 IINKGVT
-550 IESATECMRNLSAN
+550 IESATECMRNLSDN

-621 SVGARHILL
+621 SVGARHVVV
-630 HTEDLSL
+630 HTEKMSL
-637 TEFTEKA
+637 TESTEFTEDNPLRCARPPKTGGQYDGV
-644 MASPALNPFANN
+644 PAYNSFANN
-656 EIPFEVDNEP
+656 EIPFEVDNDL
-666 DWDRFTEGLN
+666 DWSKFAEGLN

-688 DVPLKRWFR
+688 EVPLKKWFK

>member
-25 YLRSMGIEA
+25 YMRSRGFEA

-41 ELINRLFTR
+41 ELIDRLFTR
-50 VELGRVFDLVEA
+50 RELERVFDVVEDG
-62 RVEARE
+62 R
-68 LKLNKTL
+68 KLNKTM
-75 RIIVSNRH
+75 RIIVSNRR

-88 VEAVMKFLSGRD
+88 IEAVMKFLSGRD
-100 LQLANRFSDV
+100 LQLANRFADI
-110 RFWEDMHRLPD
+110 RFWEDMYRLPD
-121 EEELE
+121 EDELE
-126 WAFGTSGKVDRAK
+126 WAFGTSGKIDRAK
-139 YLCSLFLKNIVDV
+139 YLCSLFLRNVVDV
-152 VQLVDEHFQLI
+152 VALVDEHFQLI
-163 RYAEKLCTYLT
+163 RYAEKLCTYLA
-174 TFEPLEK
+174 TFEPIEK
-181 ELERFNA
+181 ELEKMG
-188 QCTMHN
+188 T
-194 SQLETPSAFEVDSVQ
+194 
-209 IAFVQHSSSVLDSA
+209 
-223 SLTRNFRPPKTG
+223 SLSHT
-235 GQYEETQLFYAK
+235 EI
-247 KLSLTESTELTEK
+247 LSYMELSEK

-265 ALGNGNMI
+265 ACGNIITEM
-273 EELMLEIFEAKM
+273 MLELLDKKM
-285 QEVKPDWVGIS
+285 QEVKPDWVGLS
-296 VPFPGNLLAGLKC
+296 VPFPGNLLAGLRC
-309 AKYVKDKYEGVKIV
+309 AKYIKANYPQVKIV

-349 FDDGE
+349 YDDGE
-354 LSIRRLIEGGK
+354 LPVRRLVEGGE

-376 VEFAQMDVQENEKFG
+376 VEYAQMDVQENEKFG
-391 DLPAPTMRGLDL
+391 DLPAPTTVGLNMS
-403 GKYIDFVDTTN
+403 KYIDFVDTTN

-435 WAKCAFC
+435 WAKCTFC

-493 EILERKLVVT
+493 EILARGLVVT

-514 TAELCYLLAR
+514 TAELCYLLAK

-550 IESATECMRNLSAN
+550 IESATECMRNLSDN

-621 SVGARHILL
+621 SVGARHVADYRLQI
-630 HTEDLSL
+630 TDYRFGVNS
-637 TEFTEKA
+637 
-644 MASPALNPFANN
+644 FANN

-666 DWDRFTEGLN
+666 DWSRFGEGLN

-688 DVPLKRWFR
+688 DVPLKKWFK

>member
-25 YLRSMGIEA
+25 YLRSRGIEA

-174 TFEPLEK
+174 TFEPIEEELEK
-181 ELERFNA
+181 
-188 QCTMHN
+188 M
-194 SQLETPSAFEVDSVQ
+194 
-209 IAFVQHSSSVLDSA
+209 
-223 SLTRNFRPPKTG
+223 SLT
-235 GQYEETQLFYAK
+235 E

-273 EELMLEIFEAKM
+273 EELMLEIFETKM

-309 AKYVKDKYEGVKIV
+309 AKYVKAKYEGVKIV

-354 LSIRRLIEGGK
+354 LPIRRLIEGGE

-391 DLPAPTMRGLDL
+391 DLPAPTMRGLNL

-637 TEFTEKA
+637 TEFTEFTEKA

>member
-25 YLRSMGIEA
+25 YMRSRGFEA

-41 ELINRLFTR
+41 ELIDRLFTR
-50 VELGRVFDLVEA
+50 RELERVFDVVEDG
-62 RVEARE
+62 R
-68 LKLNKTL
+68 KLNKTM
-75 RIIVSNRH
+75 RIIVSNRR

-88 VEAVMKFLSGRD
+88 IEAVMKFLSGRD
-100 LQLANRFSDV
+100 LQLANRFADI

-121 EEELE
+121 EDELE
-126 WAFGTSGKVDRAK
+126 WAFGTSGKIDRAK
-139 YLCSLFLKNIVDV
+139 YLCSLFLRNVVDV
-152 VQLVDEHFQLI
+152 VALVDEHFQLI
-163 RYAEKLCTYLT
+163 RYAEKLCTYLA
-174 TFEPLEK
+174 TFEPIEK
-181 ELERFNA
+181 ELEKMG
-188 QCTMHN
+188 T
-194 SQLETPSAFEVDSVQ
+194 
-209 IAFVQHSSSVLDSA
+209 
-223 SLTRNFRPPKTG
+223 SLSHT
-235 GQYEETQLFYAK
+235 EI
-247 KLSLTESTELTEK
+247 LSYTELSELTEK

-265 ALGNGNMI
+265 ACGNIITEM
-273 EELMLEIFEAKM
+273 MLELLDKKM
-285 QEVKPDWVGIS
+285 QEVKPDWVGLS
-296 VPFPGNLLAGLKC
+296 VPFPGNLLAGLRC
-309 AKYVKDKYEGVKIV
+309 AKYIKANYPQVKIV

-349 FDDGE
+349 YDDGE
-354 LSIRRLIEGGK
+354 LPVRRLVEGGE

-376 VEFAQMDVQENEKFG
+376 VEYAQMDVQENEKFG
-391 DLPAPTMRGLDL
+391 DLPAPTTVGLNMS
-403 GKYIDFVDTTN
+403 KYIDFVDTTN

-435 WAKCAFC
+435 WAKCTFC

-493 EILERKLVVT
+493 EILARGLVVT

-514 TAELCYLLAR
+514 TAELCYLLAK

-550 IESATECMRNLSAN
+550 IESATECMRNLSDN

-621 SVGARHILL
+621 SVGARHVADYRLQI
-630 HTEDLSL
+630 TDCRFGVNS
-637 TEFTEKA
+637 
-644 MASPALNPFANN
+644 FANN

-666 DWDRFTEGLN
+666 DWSRFGEGLN

-688 DVPLKRWFR
+688 DVPLKKWFK

>member
-25 YLRSMGIEA
+25 YLRSRGIEA

-50 VELGRVFDLVEA
+50 AELGRVFDVVEK
-62 RVEARE
+62 RVESRE

-100 LQLANRFSDV
+100 LQLANRFSDL
-110 RFWEDMHRLPD
+110 RFWEDMHRLPE

-139 YLCSLFLKNIVDV
+139 YLCSLFLKNVVDV
-152 VQLVDEHFQLI
+152 VQLLDEHFQLI
-163 RYAEKLCTYLT
+163 RYAERLCTYLT
-174 TFEPLEK
+174 TFEPLER
-181 ELERFNA
+181 ELEK
-188 QCTMHN
+188 M
-194 SQLETPSAFEVDSVQ
+194 
-209 IAFVQHSSSVLDSA
+209 
-223 SLTRNFRPPKTG
+223 SLTENI
-235 GQYEETQLFYAK
+235 
-247 KLSLTESTELTEK
+247 SLMESTELTEK

-273 EELMLEIFEAKM
+273 EELMLELLEKKL
-285 QEVKPDWVGIS
+285 QEVKPDWVGVS

-309 AKYVKDKYEGVKIV
+309 AKYIKTKYEGVKIL

-354 LSIRRLIEGGK
+354 LPVRRLIEGGE

-370 YLKDGK
+370 YLKEGK

-391 DLPAPTMRGLDL
+391 DLPAPTTRGLDL
-403 GKYIDFVDTTN
+403 EKYIDFVDTTN

-514 TAELCYLLAR
+514 TAELCYLLAK

-550 IESATECMRNLSAN
+550 IESATECMRNLSEN

-595 AEGLIQSAFWH
+595 AEGLIHSAFWH

-621 SVGARHILL
+621 LVGARHVVDYRLQITDNRLQVADDRSGFNL
-630 HTEDLSL
+630 
-637 TEFTEKA
+637 
-644 MASPALNPFANN
+644 FANN

-666 DWDRFTEGLN
+666 DWSRFTEGLN

-688 DVPLKRWFR
+688 DVPLKKWFK

>member
-1 MILFVLP
+1 MILFILP

-25 YLRSMGIEA
+25 YMRSRGFEA

-41 ELINRLFTR
+41 ELINKLFTR
-50 VELGRVFDLVEA
+50 GELERVFDVVEDG
-62 RVEARE
+62 R
-68 LKLNKTL
+68 KLNKTM
-75 RIIVSNRH
+75 RIIVSNRR

-88 VEAVMKFLSGRD
+88 IEAVMKFLSGRD
-100 LQLANRFSDV
+100 LSLANRFADI
-110 RFWEDMHRLPD
+110 RFWEDMYRLPD
-121 EEELE
+121 EDELE
-126 WAFGTSGKVDRAK
+126 WAFGTSGKIDRAK
-139 YLCSLFLKNIVDV
+139 YLCSLFLRNVVDV
-152 VQLVDEHFQLI
+152 VALVDEHFQLI

-174 TFEPLEK
+174 TFEPIER
-181 ELERFNA
+181 ELEGFNA
-188 QCTMHN
+188 QYDSQQSTVN
-194 SQLETPSAFEVDSVQ
+194 SRRSTVD
-209 IAFVQHSSSVLDSA
+209 
-223 SLTRNFRPPKTG
+223 
-235 GQYEETQLFYAK
+235 GQQ
-247 KLSLTESTELTEK
+247 STV
-260 ASLRL
+260 
-265 ALGNGNMI
+265 NGQRSIVNGQRSI
-273 EELMLEIFEAKM
+273 IDGLMLELLDKKM
-285 QEVKPDWVGIS
+285 QEVKPDWVGLS
-296 VPFPGNLLAGLKC
+296 VPFPGNLLAGLRC
-309 AKYVKDKYEGVKIV
+309 AKYIKANYPQVKIV

-349 FDDGE
+349 YDDGE
-354 LSIRRLIEGGK
+354 LPVRRLVEGGE

-376 VEFAQMDVQENEKFG
+376 VEYAQMDVQENERFG
-391 DLPAPTMRGLDL
+391 DLPAPTTVGLDMS
-403 GKYIDFVDTTN
+403 KYIDFVDTTN
-414 PMHRLWS
+414 SMHRLWS

-435 WAKCAFC
+435 WAKCTFC

-455 DVKIIVDRMEAM
+455 DVKIIVDRMESL

-493 EILERKLVVT
+493 EILARGLVVT

-514 TAELCYLLAR
+514 TAELCYLLAK

-550 IESATECMRNLSAN
+550 IESATECMRNLSDN

-621 SVGARHILL
+621 SVGARHVADYRLQI
-630 HTEDLSL
+630 TDYRFGFNS
-637 TEFTEKA
+637 
-644 MASPALNPFANN
+644 FANN
-656 EIPFEVDNEP
+656 EIPFEVDNEL
-666 DWDRFTEGLN
+666 DWSRFGEGLN

-688 DVPLKRWFR
+688 DVPLKKWFK

>member
-25 YLRSMGIEA
+25 YLRSRGIEA

-50 VELGRVFDLVEA
+50 AELGRVFDAVEDK
-62 RVEARE
+62 VESRE

-100 LQLANRFSDV
+100 LQLANRFSDL
-110 RFWEDMHRLPD
+110 RFWEDMHRLPE

-139 YLCSLFLKNIVDV
+139 YLCSLFLKNVVDV
-152 VQLVDEHFQLI
+152 VQLLDEHFQLI
-163 RYAEKLCTYLT
+163 RYAERLCTYLT
-174 TFEPLEK
+174 KFEPLER
-181 ELERFNA
+181 ELEK
-188 QCTMHN
+188 M
-194 SQLETPSAFEVDSVQ
+194 
-209 IAFVQHSSSVLDSA
+209 
-223 SLTRNFRPPKTG
+223 SLTENI
-235 GQYEETQLFYAK
+235 
-247 KLSLTESTELTEK
+247 SLTESTELTEK

-273 EELMLEIFEAKM
+273 EELMLELLEKKL
-285 QEVKPDWVGIS
+285 QEVKPDWVGVS

-309 AKYVKDKYEGVKIV
+309 AKYIKAKYEGVKIV

-334 QMTDTGIFKYVDYIT
+334 QMTDTGIFRYVDYIT

-354 LSIRRLIEGGK
+354 LPLKRLIEGGE

-370 YLKDGK
+370 YLKEGK

-391 DLPAPTMRGLDL
+391 DLPAPTTRGLDL

-514 TAELCYLLAR
+514 TAELCYLLAK

-550 IESATECMRNLSAN
+550 IESATECMRNLSEN

-595 AEGLIQSAFWH
+595 AEGLIHSAFWH

-637 TEFTEKA
+637 TEFTEFTEKA

-666 DWDRFTEGLN
+666 DWSRFTEGLN

-688 DVPLKRWFR
+688 DVPLKKWFR

>member
-1 MILFVLP
+1 MILFILP

-25 YLRSMGIEA
+25 YMRSRGFEA

-41 ELINRLFTR
+41 ELINKLFTR
-50 VELGRVFDLVEA
+50 KELESVFDVVEDG
-62 RVEARE
+62 R
-68 LKLNKTL
+68 KLNKTM
-75 RIIVSNRH
+75 RIIVSNRR

-88 VEAVMKFLSGRD
+88 IEAVMKFLSGRD
-100 LQLANRFSDV
+100 LQLANRFADI
-110 RFWEDMHRLPD
+110 RFWEDMYRLPD
-121 EEELE
+121 EDELE
-126 WAFGTSGKVDRAK
+126 WAFGTSGKIDRAK
-139 YLCSLFLKNIVDV
+139 YLCSLFLRNVVDV
-152 VQLVDEHFQLI
+152 VALVDEHFQLI

-174 TFEPLEK
+174 TFEPIER
-181 ELERFNA
+181 ELEGFNA
-188 QCTMHN
+188 QYD
-194 SQLETPSAFEVDSVQ
+194 SQQSTVDGRRSTV
-209 IAFVQHSSSVLDSA
+209 
-223 SLTRNFRPPKTG
+223 N
-235 GQYEETQLFYAK
+235 GQQ
-247 KLSLTESTELTEK
+247 SIID
-260 ASLRL
+260 
-265 ALGNGNMI
+265 G
-273 EELMLEIFEAKM
+273 LMLELLDKKM
-285 QEVKPDWVGIS
+285 QEVKPDWVGLS
-296 VPFPGNLLAGLKC
+296 VPFPGNLLAGLRC
-309 AKYVKDKYEGVKIV
+309 AKYIKANYPQVKIV

-349 FDDGE
+349 YDDGE
-354 LSIRRLIEGGK
+354 LPVRRLVEGGE

-376 VEFAQMDVQENEKFG
+376 VEYVQMDVQENERFG
-391 DLPAPTMRGLDL
+391 DLPVPTTVGLDMS
-403 GKYIDFVDTTN
+403 KYIDFVDTTN

-435 WAKCAFC
+435 WAKCTFC

-455 DVKIIVDRMEAM
+455 DVKIIVDRMESL

-493 EILERKLVVT
+493 EILARGLVVT

-514 TAELCYLLAR
+514 TAELCYLLAK

-550 IESATECMRNLSAN
+550 IESATECMRNLSDN

-621 SVGARHILL
+621 SVGARHVADYRLQI
-630 HTEDLSL
+630 TDYRFGFNS
-637 TEFTEKA
+637 
-644 MASPALNPFANN
+644 FANN

-666 DWDRFTEGLN
+666 DWSRFGEGLN

-688 DVPLKRWFR
+688 DVPLKKWFK

>member
-25 YLRSMGIEA
+25 YMRSRGIEA

-41 ELINRLFTR
+41 ELINRLFMR
-50 VELGRVFDLVEA
+50 EELGRVFDVVEK
-62 RVEARE
+62 RVESRE

-88 VEAVMKFLSGRD
+88 IEAVMKFLSGRD

-110 RFWEDMHRLPD
+110 RFWEDMYRLPE

-139 YLCSLFLKNIVDV
+139 YLCSLFLKNVVDV
-152 VQLVDEHFQLI
+152 VQLIDEHFQLI
-163 RYAEKLCTYLT
+163 RYAERLCTYLT
-174 TFEPLEK
+174 TFDILEK
-181 ELERFNA
+181 EL
-188 QCTMHN
+188 
-194 SQLETPSAFEVDSVQ
+194 D
-209 IAFVQHSSSVLDSA
+209 
-223 SLTRNFRPPKTG
+223 K
-235 GQYEETQLFYAK
+235 YEDTACRVPTLGDDLVTQ
-247 KLSLTESTELTEK
+247 
-260 ASLRL
+260 
-265 ALGNGNMI
+265 
-273 EELMLEIFEAKM
+273 LMLELLEQKI
-285 QEVKPDWVGIS
+285 QEVKPEWVGLS

-309 AKYVKDKYEGVKIV
+309 AKYIKAKYEGVKIV

-334 QMTDTGIFKYVDYIT
+334 QMTDIGIFKYVDYIT

-354 LSIRRLIEGGK
+354 LPMRRLIEGGEM
-365 LLRTA
+365 LRTA
-370 YLKDGK
+370 YLKDGR
-376 VEFAQMDVQENEKFG
+376 VEYAQMDVQENEKFG
-391 DLPAPTMRGLDL
+391 DLPAPTTRGLDL
-403 GKYIDFVDTTN
+403 GRYIDFVDTTN

-493 EILERKLVVT
+493 EILARRLVVT

-514 TAELCYLLAR
+514 TPELCYLLAK

-550 IESATECMRNLSAN
+550 IESATECMRNLSDN

-621 SVGARHILL
+621 SVGARHLNNAQCTMHNAQLFNSQSTI
-630 HTEDLSL
+630 HNSQFTRED
-637 TEFTEKA
+637 KA
-644 MASPALNPFANN
+644 FNFFNPFANN

-666 DWDRFTEGLN
+666 DWSRFTEGLN

-688 DVPLKRWFR
+688 DVPLKKWFK

>member
-18 SITHLTG
+18 SIMHLTG
-25 YLRSMGIEA
+25 YLRSRGIEA

-100 LQLANRFSDV
+100 LQLANRFSDL
-110 RFWEDMHRLPD
+110 RFWEDMHRLSD

-152 VQLVDEHFQLI
+152 VQLLDEHFQLI

-174 TFEPLEK
+174 TFEPIEEELEK
-181 ELERFNA
+181 
-188 QCTMHN
+188 M
-194 SQLETPSAFEVDSVQ
+194 
-209 IAFVQHSSSVLDSA
+209 
-223 SLTRNFRPPKTG
+223 SLIEKM
-235 GQYEETQLFYAK
+235 
-247 KLSLTESTELTEK
+247 SLTESTELTEK

-265 ALGNGNMI
+265 VLGNGNMI
-273 EELMLEIFEAKM
+273 EELMLELLEKKL

-309 AKYVKDKYEGVKIV
+309 AKYVKAKYEGVKIV

-354 LSIRRLIEGGK
+354 LPIRRLIEGGE

-637 TEFTEKA
+637 TEFTEFTEKA

-688 DVPLKRWFR
+688 DVPLKKWFK

>member
-1 MILFVLP
+1 MFKVMILFVLP

-25 YLRSMGIEA
+25 YLRSRGIEA

-100 LQLANRFSDV
+100 LQLANRFSDL

-126 WAFGTSGKVDRAK
+126 WAFGTSGKIDRAK

-174 TFEPLEK
+174 TFEPIEEELEK
-181 ELERFNA
+181 
-188 QCTMHN
+188 M
-194 SQLETPSAFEVDSVQ
+194 
-209 IAFVQHSSSVLDSA
+209 
-223 SLTRNFRPPKTG
+223 SLTENI
-235 GQYEETQLFYAK
+235 
-247 KLSLTESTELTEK
+247 SLTESTELTEK

-273 EELMLEIFEAKM
+273 EELMLELLEKKL

-354 LSIRRLIEGGK
+354 LPIRRLIEGGE

-376 VEFAQMDVQENEKFG
+376 VEYAQMDVQENEKFG
-391 DLPAPTMRGLDL
+391 DLPAPTTRGLDL

-455 DVKIIVDRMEAM
+455 DVKIIVDRMETM
-467 IAETGNTGFHFVD
+467 IAVTGNTGFHFVD

-621 SVGARHILL
+621 SVGARHVLL

-637 TEFTEKA
+637 TEFTEFTEKA

>member
-25 YLRSMGIEA
+25 YLRSRGIEA

-50 VELGRVFDLVEA
+50 GELSRVFDIVEG
-62 RVEARE
+62 R
-68 LKLNKTL
+68 KLNKMM
-75 RIIVSNRH
+75 RIVVSNRG

-88 VEAVMKFLSGRD
+88 IETVMKFLSGRD
-100 LQLANRFSDV
+100 LQLANRFADL
-110 RFWEDMHRLPD
+110 RFWEDMYRLPE

-126 WAFGTSGKVDRAK
+126 WAFGTSGKIDRAK
-139 YLCSLFLKNIVDV
+139 YLCSLFLKNVCDV
-152 VQLVDEHFQLI
+152 VALVDEHFQLI
-163 RYAEKLCTYLT
+163 RYAERLCTYLA
-174 TFEPLEK
+174 TFESIEK
-181 ELERFNA
+181 ELQKE
-188 QCTMHN
+188 
-194 SQLETPSAFEVDSVQ
+194 DS
-209 IAFVQHSSSVLDSA
+209 LME
-223 SLTRNFRPPKTG
+223 G
-235 GQYEETQLFYAK
+235 
-247 KLSLTESTELTEK
+247 
-260 ASLRL
+260 
-265 ALGNGNMI
+265 
-273 EELMLEIFEAKM
+273 LMLELLEKKL

-296 VPFPGNLLAGLKC
+296 VPFPGNLLAGLRC
-309 AKYVKDKYEGVKIV
+309 AKYLKANYPDVKIV

-334 QMTDTGIFKYVDYIT
+334 QMTDTRIFKYVDYIT

-354 LSIRRLIEGGK
+354 LPVRRLLEGGV
-365 LLRTA
+365 LLRSA

-376 VEFAQMDVQENEKFG
+376 VEYAQMDVQENERFA

-480 EAAPPALLRKLAE
+480 EAAPPAVLRKLAE
-493 EILERKLVVT
+493 EILARKLVVT

-514 TAELCYLLAR
+514 TPELCYLLTK

-550 IESATECMRNLSAN
+550 IESATECMRNLAAN

-595 AEGLIQSAFWH
+595 AEGLIHSAFWH

-621 SVGARHILL
+621 SVSARHI
-630 HTEDLSL
+630 TN
-637 TEFTEKA
+637 KV
-644 MASPALNPFANN
+644 NPFANN

-666 DWDRFTEGLN
+666 DWSRFTEGLN

>member
-25 YLRSMGIEA
+25 YMRSRGFEA

-41 ELINRLFTR
+41 ELIDRLFTR
-50 VELGRVFDLVEA
+50 RELERVFDVVEDG
-62 RVEARE
+62 R
-68 LKLNKTL
+68 KLNKTM
-75 RIIVSNRH
+75 RIIVSNRR

-88 VEAVMKFLSGRD
+88 IEAVMKFLSGRD
-100 LQLANRFSDV
+100 LQLANRFADI

-121 EEELE
+121 EDELE
-126 WAFGTSGKVDRAK
+126 WAFGTSGKIDRAK
-139 YLCSLFLKNIVDV
+139 YLCSLFLRNVVDV
-152 VQLVDEHFQLI
+152 VALVDEHFQLI
-163 RYAEKLCTYLT
+163 RYAEKLCTYLA
-174 TFEPLEK
+174 TFEPIEK
-181 ELERFNA
+181 ELERGNA

-194 SQLETPSAFEVDSVQ
+194 APMDDSQQSVDLALSEQ
-209 IAFVQHSSSVLDSA
+209 SLDLRTQHVA
-223 SLTRNFRPPKTG
+223 SLQVEGDRG
-235 GQYEETQLFYAK
+235 CG
-247 KLSLTESTELTEK
+247 
-260 ASLRL
+260 
-265 ALGNGNMI
+265 GNGSIMDV
-273 EELMLEIFEAKM
+273 LMLELLDKKM
-285 QEVKPDWVGIS
+285 QEVKPDWVGVS
-296 VPFPGNLLAGLKC
+296 VPFPGNLLAGLRC
-309 AKYVKDKYEGVKIV
+309 AKYIKANYPQVKIV

-349 FDDGE
+349 YDDGE
-354 LSIRRLIEGGK
+354 LPVRRLVEGGE

-376 VEFAQMDVQENEKFG
+376 VEYAQMDVQENEKFG
-391 DLPAPTMRGLDL
+391 DLPAPTTVGLNMS
-403 GKYIDFVDTTN
+403 KYIDFVDTTN

-435 WAKCAFC
+435 WAKCTFC

-493 EILERKLVVT
+493 EILARGLVVT

-514 TAELCYLLAR
+514 TAELCYLLAK

-550 IESATECMRNLSAN
+550 IESATECMRNLSDN

-621 SVGARHILL
+621 SVGARYVADYRLQI
-630 HTEDLSL
+630 TDYRFGVNS
-637 TEFTEKA
+637 
-644 MASPALNPFANN
+644 FANN

-666 DWDRFTEGLN
+666 DWSRFGEGLN

-688 DVPLKRWFR
+688 DVPLKKWFK

>member
-25 YLRSMGIEA
+25 YMRSRGFEA

-41 ELINRLFTR
+41 ELIDRLFTR
-50 VELGRVFDLVEA
+50 RELERVFDVVEDG
-62 RVEARE
+62 R
-68 LKLNKTL
+68 KLNKTM
-75 RIIVSNRH
+75 RIIVSNRR

-88 VEAVMKFLSGRD
+88 IEAVMKFLSGRD
-100 LQLANRFSDV
+100 LQLANRFADI

-121 EEELE
+121 EDELE
-126 WAFGTSGKVDRAK
+126 WAFGTSGKIDRAK
-139 YLCSLFLKNIVDV
+139 YLCSLFLRNVVDV
-152 VQLVDEHFQLI
+152 VALVDEHFQLI
-163 RYAEKLCTYLT
+163 RYAEKLCTYLA
-174 TFEPLEK
+174 TFEPIEK
-181 ELERFNA
+181 ELEKMG
-188 QCTMHN
+188 T
-194 SQLETPSAFEVDSVQ
+194 
-209 IAFVQHSSSVLDSA
+209 
-223 SLTRNFRPPKTG
+223 SLSHT
-235 GQYEETQLFYAK
+235 EI
-247 KLSLTESTELTEK
+247 LSHTELSELTEK

-265 ALGNGNMI
+265 ACGNIITEM
-273 EELMLEIFEAKM
+273 MLELLDKKM
-285 QEVKPDWVGIS
+285 QEVKPDWVGLS
-296 VPFPGNLLAGLKC
+296 VPFPGNLLAGLRC
-309 AKYVKDKYEGVKIV
+309 AKYIKANYPQVKIV

-349 FDDGE
+349 YDDGE
-354 LSIRRLIEGGK
+354 LPVRRLVEGGE

-376 VEFAQMDVQENEKFG
+376 VEYAQMDVQENEKFG
-391 DLPAPTMRGLDL
+391 DLPAPTTVGLNMS
-403 GKYIDFVDTTN
+403 KYIDFVDTTN

-435 WAKCAFC
+435 WAKCTFC

-493 EILERKLVVT
+493 EILARGLVVT

-514 TAELCYLLAR
+514 TAELCYLLAK

-550 IESATECMRNLSAN
+550 IESATECMRNLSDN

-621 SVGARHILL
+621 SVGARHVADYRLQI
-630 HTEDLSL
+630 TDYRFGVNS
-637 TEFTEKA
+637 
-644 MASPALNPFANN
+644 FANN

-666 DWDRFTEGLN
+666 DWSRFGEGLN

-688 DVPLKRWFR
+688 DVPLKKWFK

>member
-1 MILFVLP
+1 MILFILP

-25 YLRSMGIEA
+25 YLRSRGIEA

-50 VELGRVFDLVEA
+50 AELSRVFDVVEA
-62 RVEARE
+62 RVETRE
-68 LKLNKTL
+68 LKLNKTM
-75 RIIVSNRH
+75 RIIVSNRR
-83 FYERN
+83 FYECN
-88 VEAVMKFLSGRD
+88 IEAVMKFLSGRD
-100 LQLANRFSDV
+100 LQLANRFSDL
-110 RFWEDMHRLPD
+110 RFWEDMHRLPE

-126 WAFGTSGKVDRAK
+126 WAFGTSGKIDRAK

-152 VQLVDEHFQLI
+152 VQLLDEHFQLI

-174 TFEPLEK
+174 TFEPLER
-181 ELERFNA
+181 ELVRN
-188 QCTMHN
+188 
-194 SQLETPSAFEVDSVQ
+194 ET
-209 IAFVQHSSSVLDSA
+209 
-223 SLTRNFRPPKTG
+223 
-235 GQYEETQLFYAK
+235 
-247 KLSLTESTELTEK
+247 
-260 ASLRL
+260 
-265 ALGNGNMI
+265 MI
-273 EELMLEIFEAKM
+273 EALMLEILEKKL
-285 QEVKPDWVGIS
+285 QEVKPDWVGLS

-309 AKYVKDKYEGVKIV
+309 AKYIKASYPDVKIV

-334 QMTDTGIFKYVDYIT
+334 QMIDTGIFKYVDYIT
-349 FDDGE
+349 YDDGE
-354 LSIRRLIEGGK
+354 LPIRRLIEGGE

-370 YLKDGK
+370 YLKDGR
-376 VEFAQMDVQENEKFG
+376 VEYAQMDVQENEKFG

-403 GKYIDFVDTTN
+403 SKYIDFVDTTN

-455 DVKIIVDRMEAM
+455 DVKIIVDRMETM

-550 IESATECMRNLSAN
+550 IESATECMRNLSDN

-621 SVGARHILL
+621 SVGARHLNNAQCTMHNAQLFNSQSIM
-630 HTEDLSL
+630 HKAQSTREDK
-637 TEFTEKA
+637 TFDFF
-644 MASPALNPFANN
+644 NPFANN

-666 DWDRFTEGLN
+666 DWSRFTEGLN

-688 DVPLKRWFR
+688 DVPLKRWFK

>member
-25 YLRSMGIEA
+25 YLRSRGIEA

-121 EEELE
+121 EDELE

-181 ELERFNA
+181 ELKRFNA

-194 SQLETPSAFEVDSVQ
+194 LQLETPSALR
-209 IAFVQHSSSVLDSA
+209 A
-223 SLTRNFRPPKTG
+223 RPPKTG

-247 KLSLTESTELTEK
+247 KLSLTESPEFTEK

-273 EELMLEIFEAKM
+273 EELMLELLEKKL

-309 AKYVKDKYEGVKIV
+309 AKYVKANYEGVKIV

-354 LSIRRLIEGGK
+354 LPIRRLIEGGE

-467 IAETGNTGFHFVD
+467 IVETGNTGFHFVD

-637 TEFTEKA
+637 TEFTEFTEKA
-644 MASPALNPFANN
+644 MASPALNQFANN

-688 DVPLKRWFR
+688 DVPLKRWFK